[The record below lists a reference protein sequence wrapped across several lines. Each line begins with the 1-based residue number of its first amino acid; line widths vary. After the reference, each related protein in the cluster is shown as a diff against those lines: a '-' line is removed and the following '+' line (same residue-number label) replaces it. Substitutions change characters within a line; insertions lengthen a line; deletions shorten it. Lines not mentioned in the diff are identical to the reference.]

1 MFAGQGSEQIRSCCG
16 IGKAESRAQLPPAD
30 RHNQTMV
37 EEASAEVPMSSKS
50 QGQHAVRGAA
60 LTAIWTLGSRL
71 LGFVRDAMLAA
82 TFGMSP
88 LLGAF
93 TLAWVVPNLFRRLFG
108 EGAVS
113 AAVQPALARAEAEE
127 GHEAAGRLYARF
139 QGLLLVVLGGLLI
152 LSELLVWL
160 WRQSLPQDPAQEDL
174 RRVLLFS
181 LLLLPYLL
189 PICLCALAGAPQNL
203 SGRFLLPALA
213 PAMLNLVWILALYW
227 APQMSDHLEEA
238 TVALAIAVVFGGCL
252 QWAMQI
258 PGVRASGWPL
268 RPQFQWSDPRL
279 RAAVKSFLPALLGL
293 AAVQINVA
301 IDQVLVRSLVGEEAN
316 TFTYL
321 ANRLLH
327 LPLALIGIAAMTGA
341 MPLFSRLA
349 AARDTKGMQQALRR
363 ASESTLLLTA
373 AAGGGLAVV
382 ALPTVRFLFEHGQV
396 TASETPLIA
405 QTLCA
410 YLWVLPV
417 AALGGLLTRAHQSLG
432 SYRLPALAALIAVPV
447 NLTLDIWLL
456 PLYGV
461 PAAGWA
467 TAISLAVQLV
477 VLAAFLPRFG
487 LRWPVAPRAL
497 PSLLAPGL
505 TATVVAWCWLRFVPT
520 PWLFTDLAGSIG
532 FAVLAAVAV
541 TWQCRRQDLREL
553 WQAVK
558 RRKPTAKV

>member
-1 MFAGQGSEQIRSCCG
+1 
-16 IGKAESRAQLPPAD
+16 
-30 RHNQTMV
+30 MV
-37 EEASAEVPMSSKS
+37 EQASAGEPASERAP
-50 QGQHAVRGAA
+50 GQHAVRGAA

-127 GHEAAGRLYARF
+127 GHEVAGQLYARF
-139 QGLLLVVLGGLLI
+139 QGLLLVVLGGLLVV
-152 LSELLVWL
+152 SEVLVWL
-160 WRQSLPQDPAQEDL
+160 WRSSLPADAAHEDL

-213 PAMLNLVWILALYW
+213 PAMLNLVWIIALFL

-238 TVALAIAVVFGGCL
+238 TVALAIAVVLGGCL

-268 RPQFQWSDPRL
+268 RPQFDWRDPRL
-279 RAAVKSFLPALLGL
+279 RAAVKAFLPALLGL

-301 IDQVLVRSLVGEEAN
+301 IDQVLVRSLVGDEAN

-349 AARDTKGMQQALRR
+349 ATRDTEGMQQALKR

-382 ALPTVRFLFEHGQV
+382 SLPTVRFLFEHGQV
-396 TASETPLIA
+396 TAEESPLIA
-405 QTLCA
+405 STLCA

-432 SYRLPALAALIAVPV
+432 SYRLPAFAALAAVPV
-447 NLTLDIWLL
+447 NLTLDIVLL
-456 PLYGV
+456 PRYGV

-467 TAISLAVQLV
+467 TAISLAVQLSL
-477 VLAAFLPRFG
+477 LAAFLPRWS
-487 LRWPVAPRAL
+487 LRWPVAFTAL
-497 PSLLAPGL
+497 PSLLAPGI
-505 TATVVAWCWLRFVPT
+505 TATAVAWCWLRYVPT

-532 FAVLAAVAV
+532 FAVLAALAV
-541 TWQCRRQDLREL
+541 SWQCRRQDVREL
-553 WQAVK
+553 WQALK
-558 RRKPTAKV
+558 RRKVRAKL